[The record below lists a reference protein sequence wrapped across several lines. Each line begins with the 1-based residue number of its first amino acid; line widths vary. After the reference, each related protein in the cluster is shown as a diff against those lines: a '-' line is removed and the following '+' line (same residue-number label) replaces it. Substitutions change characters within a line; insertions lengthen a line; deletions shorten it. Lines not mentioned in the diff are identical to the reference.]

1 MVGVSETVSS
11 ARSTTVRVPV
21 TSVWSGPDS
30 PRPVDAPMLADPP
43 DPDGWLRALDSH
55 PDDDES
61 GDGRLGLHGRIETQ
75 LVDGEAV
82 LVVGTD
88 PTGHWSEVRCP
99 WQLSPKDAT
108 GYPGWVRTSH
118 LHPGDGTPTGS
129 TLVGDPAVMSPPH
142 PVGAGPEDHPAL
154 GLAREHLGVAYLWG
168 GLTPAGLDCSGLVLH
183 TWRRL
188 GMIVARDAY
197 AQAASSIPV
206 PTHRVRAGD
215 LYFFAH
221 EGRRIHHVGI
231 VVEPGRMLHASET
244 GRFVVE
250 EQLPEDRLRTL
261 VSAGRLPLPLN
272 I

>member
-1 MVGVSETVSS
+1 
-11 ARSTTVRVPV
+11 
-21 TSVWSGPDS
+21 
-30 PRPVDAPMLADPP
+30 LA
-43 DPDGWLRALDSH
+43 S
-55 PDDDES
+55 
-61 GDGRLGLHGRIETQ
+61 
-75 LVDGEAV
+75 
-82 LVVGTD
+82 
-88 PTGHWSEVRCP
+88 
-99 WQLSPKDAT
+99 
-108 GYPGWVRTSH
+108 
-118 LHPGDGTPTGS
+118 
-129 TLVGDPAVMSPPH
+129 PH
-142 PVGAGPEDHPAL
+142 PVGVRPDGHPAL
-154 GLAREHLGVAYLWG
+154 GLAREHLGLAYLWG
-168 GLTPAGLDCSGLVLH
+168 GVTPAGLDCSGLVLH

-188 GMIVARDAY
+188 GVIVARDAY

-231 VVEPGRMLHASET
+231 VVEPGWMLHASET